1 MASNF
6 SITNSEPWTYLD
18 ELRNPVNG
26 FRVTF
31 VLTAYGEAHSVNV
44 RTLDPVGVAKA
55 IKVISDQRDALAKL

>member
-1 MASNF
+1 MATNF

-44 RTLDPVGVAKA
+44 RTLDAATVKKA
-55 IKVISDQRDALAKL
+55 ITVIADQRDALAKL